1 MPGINGQPP
10 RRPGMA
16 GKRYGM
22 LVDMRKCI
30 GCQSCTVSCSLENQP
45 PVGQFRTTVLQ
56 YEVVPDQGQAA
67 MVMLPRRATTATTR
81 PACRS
86 VGAGH
91 LQREDGIVLVDNELR
106 GLRLLRAGLS
116 V

>member
-1 MPGINGQPP
+1 MPGI
-10 RRPGMA
+10 RPAATAAGH

-67 MVMLPRRATTATTR
+67 MVMLPRLCNHCDNPPCVPVCPVQATPARGRHRAGR
-81 PACRS
+81 
-86 VGAGH
+86 
-91 LQREDGIVLVDNELR
+91 QRALR